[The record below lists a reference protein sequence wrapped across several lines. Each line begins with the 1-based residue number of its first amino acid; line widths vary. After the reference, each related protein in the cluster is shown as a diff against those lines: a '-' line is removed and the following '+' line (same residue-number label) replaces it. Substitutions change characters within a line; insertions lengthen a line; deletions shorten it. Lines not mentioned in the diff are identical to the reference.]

1 MAPELSKV
9 ETPIHDSVIRE
20 LVIDLGVQSA
30 RSGIMNVLANP
41 KGKCWALGSEFLEA

>member
-9 ETPIHDSVIRE
+9 ETPIHDSVRE

-41 KGKCWALGSEFLEA
+41 KGKCWALGSELLEA